1 MGTNLVDLRQAQEPS
16 HDNLPGLYAYLSQ
29 LVGEPFRFARV
40 SYGDELTL
48 HFGDLRPGRS
58 PKLKHKLYGAYILG
72 LRGSSWVL
80 KLGSEPVVITAG
92 AVFAPSPPSFGKPLG
107 KEELEAGKFVE
118 PESRVLAASPFVVK
132 PANGFGL
139 QLRMSDG
146 STLLVLPAPSEPE
159 EPEDEGLPQL
169 ADWELSTPRG
179 LLSAGPD
186 LEWSFTPAKDSSSE
200 RRSNPTA

>member
-1 MGTNLVDLRQAQEPS
+1 MASNLIDLRQAKGPS
-16 HDNLPGLYAYLSQ
+16 HDNLSGLHAYLSQ
-29 LVGEPFRFARV
+29 LIGEPFRFARV

-58 PKLKHKLYGAYILG
+58 PKLKHKPYGAFILG

-80 KLGSEPVVITAG
+80 KSGSEPVVVTAG
-92 AVFAPSPPSFGKPLG
+92 EVFAPAPPAFGQCLQ
-107 KEELEAGKFVE
+107 KEELEAGRFVE

-132 PANGFGL
+132 PVDGFGL

-146 STLLVLPAPSEPE
+146 STLLVLPTTPDPE
-159 EPEDEGLPQL
+159 EVDCPELPAL

-186 LEWSFTPAKDSSSE
+186 LQWSFTPTRDSSE
-200 RRSNPTA
+200 RSRSSTT

>member
-1 MGTNLVDLRQAQEPS
+1 MASNLIDLCQAEGSS
-16 HDNLPGLYAYLSQ
+16 HDDIPGLHACLSQ
-29 LVGEPFRFARV
+29 LIGEPFRFARV

-58 PKLKHKLYGAYILG
+58 PKLRHKPYGSYILG

-80 KLGSEPVVITAG
+80 KSGAEPVVITTG
-92 AVFAPSPPSFGKPLG
+92 VVFEPAPPSFGQPLR
-107 KEELEAGKFVE
+107 KEELEAGRFVE

-132 PANGFGL
+132 PVDRFGL

-146 STLLVLPAPSEPE
+146 STLLVLPTAPGPE
-159 EPEDEGLPQL
+159 EEEDKELPEL
-169 ADWELSTPRG
+169 ADWELATPRG

-186 LEWSFTPAKDSSSE
+186 LQWSFTPTRESSE
-200 RRSNPTA
+200 RGSKPTA